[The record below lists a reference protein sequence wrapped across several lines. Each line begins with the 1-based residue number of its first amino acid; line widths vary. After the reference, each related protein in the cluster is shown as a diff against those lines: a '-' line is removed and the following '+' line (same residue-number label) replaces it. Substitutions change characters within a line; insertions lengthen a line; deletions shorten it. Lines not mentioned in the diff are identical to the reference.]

1 MDENIYQYIE
11 QHVIKFNEVI
21 NYKIRDKYY
30 IKDDQIYILSSEN
43 NFVNEFDTD
52 KENYII
58 IELPDLDYVYYKLI
72 PKEQEQITIL
82 LEQSKINEKI
92 AQVQIEKLSSINAKL
107 TFFVILTIINLI
119 ASIILAL
126 R

>member
-11 QHVIKFNEVI
+11 QHIVKFNEVI

-107 TFFVILTIINLI
+107 TFFVILTIINII

>member
-11 QHVIKFNEVI
+11 QHVVKFNEVI

-72 PKEQEQITIL
+72 PKKQEQITIL

-107 TFFVILTIINLI
+107 TFFVILTIINII

>member
-11 QHVIKFNEVI
+11 QHVVKFNEVI

-107 TFFVILTIINLI
+107 TFFVILTIVSIVV
-119 ASIILAL
+119 SIITML

>member
-1 MDENIYQYIE
+1 MTFHWSCDILLYN
-11 QHVIKFNEVI
+11 N
-21 NYKIRDKYY
+21 
-30 IKDDQIYILSSEN
+30 QIYILSSEN

-107 TFFVILTIINLI
+107 TFFVILTIINI
-119 ASIILAL
+119 IVSIILAL
-126 R
+126 K